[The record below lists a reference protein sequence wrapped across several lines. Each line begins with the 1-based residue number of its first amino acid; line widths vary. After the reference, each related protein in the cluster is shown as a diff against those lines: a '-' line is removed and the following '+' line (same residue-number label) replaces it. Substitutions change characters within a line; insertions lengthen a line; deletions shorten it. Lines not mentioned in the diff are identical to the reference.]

1 MFRKMKLSGKL
12 VGAILL
18 TLTLTSGIS
27 YWITQRR
34 INAQAEEAFRDKV
47 RQITGMA
54 TETKDWFSK
63 NIKVMVPSGKFENI
77 NQVPVV
83 VAWGVAQDYAG
94 RNGFTFKTPS
104 LAPRNPKNQ
113 PDEFERRALQAF
125 EKDQQLKEYSERLI
139 ENNEEVMRYA
149 QPVRISEDCL
159 TCHGFPVGSK
169 DPFGYAKEGMKV
181 GDLRAAFTIKASTKG
196 LVQTASSNSFGLFI
210 TSFLTLLV
218 AAGVVFALVRKMIV
232 KPLTASVRL
241 ANSIAKND
249 LAVSDLPVEAEDEI
263 GEATIA
269 LNKMKNNLSEIVQS
283 IAATA
288 EHVASASEELSS
300 SATLQAQGAETQS
313 NQTTQV
319 ATAMQEMS
327 STVQQ
332 VSENSGKA
340 AEASRQA
347 AETAREGGAIVE
359 DTLGKMRKIAT
370 SVQGTAKK
378 MEELGKSSD
387 QIGRIAGV
395 IDDIADQ
402 TNLLALN
409 AAIEAA
415 RAGEQG
421 RGFAVVADEVRKLAE
436 RTTTATKEIAQM
448 IKNIQ
453 DETKTAVTAME
464 EGTKQVEEGVS
475 STSRAG
481 DSLKQIIHMSEQ
493 VGEMITHIATAAT
506 EQSSASEEI
515 NNNME
520 QIAKLV
526 KESTDG
532 AQQSAKACSD
542 LSGLALDLQKM
553 VGNFKLAGG
562 DSASSRRGRR
572 KLGESGSSARLLNS
586 PDEEDQERAFAA
598 SAH

>member
-1 MFRKMKLSGKL
+1 MNSLSLKVKLGIGFGVLLLIVVALGGIGYRSAISESQLSYTVERQSVKKEL
-12 VGAILL
+12 VRELQLSIEAQIASLRGFLL
-18 TLTLTSGIS
+18 TGKDERLKAG
-27 YWITQRR
+27 
-34 INAQAEEAFRDKV
+34 EEARQSFLGNMDKLQPLLQTEAGKHAFAEIQRGFAEYRPV
-47 RQITGMA
+47 MDHAIELRHAGKPQESVDLIFSPEVSTKRNAMHDAMVALSTSMDSLKKTAADEQNASENRTESLMFTLSIAGLVIGLAVAVLVIRSITGAM
-54 TETKDWFSK
+54 SR
-63 NIKVMVPSGKFENI
+63 MVIMIQEIAS
-77 NQVPVV
+77 
-83 VAWGVAQDYAG
+83 
-94 RNGFTFKTPS
+94 
-104 LAPRNPKNQ
+104 
-113 PDEFERRALQAF
+113 
-125 EKDQQLKEYSERLI
+125 
-139 ENNEEVMRYA
+139 NN
-149 QPVRISEDCL
+149 
-159 TCHGFPVGSK
+159 
-169 DPFGYAKEGMKV
+169 
-181 GDLRAAFTIKASTKG
+181 
-196 LVQTASSNSFGLFI
+196 
-210 TSFLTLLV
+210 
-218 AAGVVFALVRKMIV
+218 
-232 KPLTASVRL
+232 
-241 ANSIAKND
+241 
-249 LAVSDLPVEAEDEI
+249 LAVSDLEITSQDEI
-263 GEATIA
+263 GQAGIA
-269 LNKMKNNLSEIVQS
+269 LNKMKNNLSQIVQS

-327 STVQQ
+327 STVMQ
-332 VSENSGKA
+332 VSENSSKA

-347 AETAREGGAIVE
+347 ADTAREGGAIVE
-359 DTLGKMRKIAT
+359 TTLTKMRIISS

-436 RTTTATKEIAQM
+436 RTTTATKEIAEM
-448 IKNIQ
+448 IKTIQ
-453 DETKTAVTAME
+453 DETRTAVVAME
-464 EGTKQVEEGVS
+464 EGTKQVEDGVA
-475 STSRAG
+475 STAMAG

-532 AQQSAKACSD
+532 AQQSAKACQD
-542 LSGLALDLQKM
+542 LSGLALDLQNM
-553 VGNFKLAGG
+553 VGNFKLAADTGRG
-562 DSASSRRGRR
+562 LHRGSNKSS
-572 KLGESGSSARLLNS
+572 SSARQLTS
-586 PDEEDQERAFAA
+586 RDEHAEKAFAA
-598 SAH
+598 SAS

>member
-1 MFRKMKLSGKL
+1 MNKLSLKMKLGAGFGTLLAIVIATAFVAYRSVDKLGTLSEKVEDRSHKVVLAKSVSLAVMKESSGTRGFLLLNKEDAL
-12 VGAILL
+12 NRYEQGKREYKESFDTLTTIVTSEAGKSALAEVNRTYEIFLGIAEREITLHRAGKIQEALDMVSTQAGPANEVLDKAVDEYIAYEENAKKEIIDEQTSTESGSRTIVLSLAGIGIIVGLSVAIL
-18 TLTLTSGIS
+18 I
-27 YWITQRR
+27 
-34 INAQAEEAFRDKV
+34 V
-47 RQITGMA
+47 RSITG
-54 TETKDWFSK
+54 
-63 NIKVMVPSGKFENI
+63 
-77 NQVPVV
+77 
-83 VAWGVAQDYAG
+83 
-94 RNGFTFKTPS
+94 
-104 LAPRNPKNQ
+104 
-113 PDEFERRALQAF
+113 
-125 EKDQQLKEYSERLI
+125 
-139 ENNEEVMRYA
+139 
-149 QPVRISEDCL
+149 
-159 TCHGFPVGSK
+159 
-169 DPFGYAKEGMKV
+169 
-181 GDLRAAFTIKASTKG
+181 
-196 LVQTASSNSFGLFI
+196 
-210 TSFLTLLV
+210 
-218 AAGVVFALVRKMIV
+218 
-232 KPLTASVRL
+232 
-241 ANSIAKND
+241 SIAGMLSLIQEIASNYLAADD
-249 LAVSDLPVEAEDEI
+249 LEITTQDEI
-263 GEATIA
+263 GQAGIA

-300 SATLQAQGAETQS
+300 SASLQAQGAETQS
-313 NQTTQV
+313 NQTTQA

-327 STVQQ
+327 STVMQ
-332 VSENSGKA
+332 VSENSSKA

-347 AETAREGGAIVE
+347 AETARQGGSIVE
-359 DTLGKMRKIAT
+359 DTLSKMRVIAV
-370 SVQGTAKK
+370 SVEGTAKK

-453 DETKTAVTAME
+453 DETKNAVTAME
-464 EGTKQVEEGVS
+464 AGTKQVQDGVA
-475 STSRAG
+475 STTLAG

-532 AQQSAKACSD
+532 AQQSAKACQD
-542 LSGLALDLQKM
+542 LSGLALDLQNM
-553 VGNFKLAGG
+553 VGNFKLAGDTG
-562 DSASSRRGRR
+562 HGSRRGSNKSGHSASSV
-572 KLGESGSSARLLNS
+572 RLLS
-586 PDEEDQERAFAA
+586 SREERSEKAFAA
-598 SAH
+598 SAR

>member
-1 MFRKMKLSGKL
+1 MNKLSLKMKLA
-12 VGAILL
+12 VGFGTLL
-18 TLTLTSGIS
+18 LIVIAMGIMSYRTVNQLSTLSDQVEDRS
-27 YWITQRR
+27 H
-34 INAQAEEAFRDKV
+34 KV
-47 RQITGMA
+47 A
-54 TETKDWFSK
+54 LAK
-63 NIKVMVPSGKFENI
+63 NI
-77 NQVPVV
+77 
-83 VAWGVAQDYAG
+83 
-94 RNGFTFKTPS
+94 
-104 LAPRNPKNQ
+104 
-113 PDEFERRALQAF
+113 
-125 EKDQQLKEYSERLI
+125 
-139 ENNEEVMRYA
+139 
-149 QPVRISEDCL
+149 
-159 TCHGFPVGSK
+159 
-169 DPFGYAKEGMKV
+169 
-181 GDLRAAFTIKASTKG
+181 
-196 LVQTASSNSFGLFI
+196 
-210 TSFLTLLV
+210 
-218 AAGVVFALVRKMIV
+218 
-232 KPLTASVRL
+232 
-241 ANSIAKND
+241 D
-249 LAVSDLPVEAEDEI
+249 LAVMRESSGARGFLLLKKEDTLGRYEQGKKEYQESKDVLSRIVTSDSGKKALAEVEVAYEALVALSDKEIEFTRAGKTQEALDIVTGPAGQASKDLAKSVDEYIAHEEGAKKEIIAEQTSTEAQGRTVVLSLAVVGIFVGLGVAMLIVRSITGSITTMVSMIQEIASNNLAVDDLEIATQDEI
-263 GEATIA
+263 GQAGIA

-300 SATLQAQGAETQS
+300 SASLQAQGAETQS
-313 NQTTQV
+313 NQTTQA

-327 STVQQ
+327 STVMQ
-332 VSENSGKA
+332 VSENSSKA

-347 AETAREGGAIVE
+347 AETARQGGSIVE
-359 DTLGKMRKIAT
+359 DTLSKMRVIAV
-370 SVQGTAKK
+370 SVEDTAKK

-453 DETKTAVTAME
+453 DETRNAVTAME
-464 EGTKQVEEGVS
+464 AGTKQVQDGVA
-475 STSRAG
+475 STTLAG

-532 AQQSAKACSD
+532 AQQSAKACQD
-542 LSGLALDLQKM
+542 LSGLALDLQNM
-553 VGNFKLAGG
+553 VGNFKLSNNGSAG
-562 DSASSRRGRR
+562 SRHG
-572 KLGESGSSARLLNS
+572 KGGSSARLLNS
-586 PDEEDQERAFAA
+586 HPSREKAFAA